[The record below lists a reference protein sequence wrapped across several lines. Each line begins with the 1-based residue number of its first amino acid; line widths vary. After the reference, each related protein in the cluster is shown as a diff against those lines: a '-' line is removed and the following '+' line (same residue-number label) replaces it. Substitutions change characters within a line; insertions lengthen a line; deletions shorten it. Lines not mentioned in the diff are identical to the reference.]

1 MQYAAQTNKGLVRD
15 RNEDNYVVLLEDD
28 KPGIFIIADG
38 LGGHRSG
45 ELASKISCQY
55 ASKYLEEELP
65 QKNEPAQVRHILVEV
80 IQKTNIHVYMK
91 SLEKEENKGMGT
103 TLTIGVLYP
112 ESFYFAHIGDTR
124 VYRLR
129 AGDFEQI
136 TQDHTYVGEMMAS
149 GTLSED
155 EMRVHPRRHVLTQ
168 AIGYPEYLD
177 VDYVH
182 LDRAHGDR
190 LIMSSDGL
198 HGVLEDDII
207 ADSLASS
214 LSPEKICSQLI
225 EKSLE
230 AGAPDNITIITI
242 FV

>member
-15 RNEDNYVVLLEDD
+15 RNEDNYVVHLEED
-28 KPGIFIIADG
+28 KPGIFIVADG

-45 ELASKISCQY
+45 ELASRIACTF
-55 ASKYLEEELP
+55 ASEYLEAELP
-65 QKNEPAQVRHILVEV
+65 QKNEPAEIRHILVEAV
-80 IQKTNIHVYMK
+80 QKTNIHVYMN
-91 SLEKEENKGMGT
+91 SLEQEENKGMGT

-129 AGDFEQI
+129 NGDFEQI
-136 TQDHTYVGEMMAS
+136 TKDHTYVGEMVAS

-190 LIMSSDGL
+190 FLMSSDGL
-198 HGVLEDDII
+198 HGVLEDDMLF
-207 ADSLASS
+207 ASLASS
-214 LSPEKICSQLI
+214 LSPEEICSQLI

-230 AGAPDNITIITI
+230 AGAPDNITVITV

>member
-15 RNEDNYVVLLEDD
+15 RNEDNYVVLLEED

-45 ELASKISCQY
+45 ELASRIACTF
-55 ASKYLEEELP
+55 ASEYLEAELP
-65 QKNEPAQVRHILVEV
+65 QKNEPAEIRHILVEAV
-80 IQKTNIHVYMK
+80 QKTNIHVYMN
-91 SLEKEENKGMGT
+91 SLEQEENKGMGT

-129 AGDFEQI
+129 NGDFEQI
-136 TQDHTYVGEMMAS
+136 TKDHTYVGEMVAS

-190 LIMSSDGL
+190 FLMSSDGL
-198 HGVLEDDII
+198 HGVLEDDMLF
-207 ADSLASS
+207 ASLASS
-214 LSPEKICSQLI
+214 LSPEEICSQLI

-230 AGAPDNITIITI
+230 AGAPDNITVIT
-242 FV
+242 V

>member
-15 RNEDNYVVLLEDD
+15 RNEDNYVVHLEED
-28 KPGIFIIADG
+28 KPGIFIVADG

-45 ELASKISCQY
+45 ELASRIACTF
-55 ASKYLEEELP
+55 ASEYLEAELP
-65 QKNEPAQVRHILVEV
+65 QKNEPAEIRHILVEAV
-80 IQKTNIHVYMK
+80 QKTNIHVYMN
-91 SLEKEENKGMGT
+91 SLEQEENKGMGT

-129 AGDFEQI
+129 NGDFEQI
-136 TQDHTYVGEMMAS
+136 TKDHTYVGEMVAS

-177 VDYVH
+177 VDYIH

-190 LIMSSDGL
+190 FLMSSDGL
-198 HGVLEDDII
+198 HGVLEDDMLF
-207 ADSLASS
+207 ASLASS
-214 LSPEKICSQLI
+214 LSPEEICSQLI

-230 AGAPDNITIITI
+230 AGAPDNITVITV

>member
-15 RNEDNYVVLLEDD
+15 RNEDDYVVLLEESGPD
-28 KPGIFIIADG
+28 IFIIADG

-45 ELASKISCQY
+45 ELASKIACSF
-55 ASKYLEEELP
+55 ASEYLNAELP
-65 QKNEPAQVRHILVEV
+65 SENEPAEIRHIIIEA

-91 SLEKEENKGMGT
+91 SLENEENKGMGT

-129 AGDFEQI
+129 DDDFEQI
-136 TQDHTYVGEMMAS
+136 TTDHTFVEEMMAS

-155 EMRVHPRRHVLTQ
+155 EVKVHPRRHVLTQ

-190 LIMSSDGL
+190 FIMSSDGL

-207 ADSLASS
+207 FASLASS
-214 LSPEKICSQLI
+214 LSPDEICSQLI
-225 EKSLE
+225 EKSLD

-242 FV
+242 IV

>member
-15 RNEDNYVVLLEDD
+15 RNEDNYVVLLEED

-45 ELASKISCQY
+45 ELASRIACTF
-55 ASKYLEEELP
+55 ASEYLEAELP
-65 QKNEPAQVRHILVEV
+65 QKNEPAEIRHILVEAV
-80 IQKTNIHVYMK
+80 QKTNIHVYMN
-91 SLEKEENKGMGT
+91 SLEQEENKGMGT

-129 AGDFEQI
+129 NGDFEQI
-136 TQDHTYVGEMMAS
+136 TKDHTYVGEMVAS

-190 LIMSSDGL
+190 FLMSSDGL
-198 HGVLEDDII
+198 HGVLEDDMLF
-207 ADSLASS
+207 ASLASS
-214 LSPEKICSQLI
+214 LSPEEICSQLI

-230 AGAPDNITIITI
+230 AGAPDNITVITV

>member
-15 RNEDNYVVLLEDD
+15 RNEDNFVVLLEEE
-28 KPGIFIIADG
+28 KPGIFVIADG
-38 LGGHRSG
+38 LGGHSNG
-45 ELASKISCQY
+45 ELASRIACAY
-55 ASKYLEEELP
+55 ASEYLEKELP
-65 QKNEPAQVRHILVEV
+65 HKNEPAEIRNILIATV
-80 IQKTNIHVYMK
+80 QKTNIHVYMK
-91 SLEKEENKGMGT
+91 SLENEENNRMGT

-129 AGDFEQI
+129 DNEFEQI
-136 TQDHTYVGEMMAS
+136 TQDHTYVGEMVAS
-149 GTLSED
+149 GNLSED
-155 EMRVHPRRHVLTQ
+155 EVRVHPRRHVLTQ
-168 AIGYPEYLD
+168 AIGFPEFLD

-190 LIMSSDGL
+190 FLMSSDGL
-198 HGVLEDDII
+198 HGVLEDDVIS
-207 ADSLASS
+207 ASLANS
-214 LSPEKICSQLI
+214 LSPEEVCSQMI

-230 AGAPDNITIITI
+230 AGAPDNITVITI